1 MKYFRNILLTEK
13 LNKERVEKLFEK
25 SMSKFYIGYLITTL
39 SNKDNEILMSNIE
52 LLKQYY

>member
-13 LNKERVEKLFEK
+13 LNKERIEKLFKE
-25 SMSKFYIGYLITTL
+25 SINKFYIGYLITTL
-39 SNKDNEILMSNIE
+39 SDKENEILMSNIE